1 MTPSL
6 RQRLLIAVGIFAG
19 LLASFNLFAQ
29 NTSSPTGAGASQ
41 YVIHSQEEYTLAVE
55 SINELAVKLYYAHQK
70 YPKLAYD
77 QVYNSDGSLMGF
89 AVTGVAQSAEA
100 DKISGFLVQLEVLGK
115 AVNTMDPAYLPES
128 KNEKLTSRVSKKQAT
143 QSTAQGE
150 DEVVIHASRTNP
162 YDLIA
167 SSK

>member
-29 NTSSPTGAGASQ
+29 NTSSSGGATRYA
-41 YVIHSQEEYTLAVE
+41 IHSQEEYTLAVE

-70 YPKLAYD
+70 YPKLTYT
-77 QVYNSDGSLMGF
+77 QVYNGDGSLMGF
-89 AVTGVAQSAEA
+89 TVTGVPQSVEA
-100 DKISGFLVQLEVLGK
+100 DKISGFLVQLEVLGS

-143 QSTAQGE
+143 QSTVQE
-150 DEVVIHASRTNP
+150 EREVVIHASRTNP

-167 SSK
+167 SNK

>member
-29 NTSSPTGAGASQ
+29 NTSSPNGTHQ

-55 SINELAVKLYYAHQK
+55 SINELAVKLFYAHQK
-70 YPKLAYD
+70 YPKLIYA
-77 QVYNSDGSLMGF
+77 QVYNTDGSLMGF
-89 AVTGVAQSAEA
+89 TVTGVPQSVEA
-100 DKISGFLVQLEVLGK
+100 DKISGFLVQLEVLGS

-143 QSTAQGE
+143 QSTVRE
-150 DEVVIHASRTNP
+150 EKEVVIHASRTNP

-167 SSK
+167 SNK

>member
-29 NTSSPTGAGASQ
+29 NTSSQPVAAQQ

-70 YPKLAYD
+70 YPKLTYA

-89 AVTGVAQSAEA
+89 TVAGVPQSAEA
-100 DKISGFLVQLEVLGK
+100 DKISGFLVQLEILGS

-143 QSTAQGE
+143 QSTVHE
-150 DEVVIHASRTNP
+150 ENDVVIHASRTNP

-167 SSK
+167 SNK

>member
-29 NTSSPTGAGASQ
+29 NTSSQSVAPHQ
-41 YVIHSQEEYTLAVE
+41 YVIHSQEEYALAVE

-70 YPKLAYD
+70 YPKLTYS
-77 QVYNSDGSLMGF
+77 QVYNNDGSLMGF
-89 AVTGVAQSAEA
+89 TVTGVPQSVEA
-100 DKISGFLVQLEVLGK
+100 DKISGFLVQLEILGT
-115 AVNTMDPAYLPES
+115 AVNTMDAAYLPES
-128 KNEKLTSRVSKKQAT
+128 KNEKLSSRVSKKQAT
-143 QSTAQGE
+143 RSTVHE
-150 DEVVIHASRTNP
+150 ESDVVIHASRTNP

-167 SSK
+167 SNK

>member
-29 NTSSPTGAGASQ
+29 NTSSQPVAAQQ

-70 YPKLAYD
+70 YPKLTYT
-77 QVYNSDGSLMGF
+77 QVYDSDGSLMGF
-89 AVTGVAQSAEA
+89 TVNGVPQSAEA
-100 DKISGFLVQLEVLGK
+100 DKISSFLVQLEVLGT
-115 AVNTMDPAYLPES
+115 AVNTMDAVYLPES

-143 QSTAQGE
+143 QSTVRE
-150 DEVVIHASRTNP
+150 ESEIVVHASRTNP

>member
-29 NTSSPTGAGASQ
+29 NTSSQPAAAQQ

-55 SINELAVKLYYAHQK
+55 SINELAVNLYYAHQK
-70 YPKLAYD
+70 YPKLTYA

-89 AVTGVAQSAEA
+89 TVTGVPQSAEA
-100 DKISGFLVQLEVLGK
+100 DKISGFLVQLEILGS
-115 AVNTMDPAYLPES
+115 AVNTMDAAYLPES

-143 QSTAQGE
+143 QSTVHE
-150 DEVVIHASRTNP
+150 ESDVVIHASRTNP

-167 SSK
+167 SNK